1 MKVVEVRNGFND
13 FHFYM
18 CLLIFERS
26 DRYSLNTG
34 PLKHIPG
41 TDKSNPKDTKHNES
55 NPAPGC
61 GKPSVSTPK
70 QQRRYS
76 PKR

>member
-1 MKVVEVRNGFND
+1 MATEKDFKEAKVRQILFKYRASE
-13 FHFYM
+13 
-18 CLLIFERS
+18 
-26 DRYSLNTG
+26 
-34 PLKHIPG
+34 HIPG
-41 TDKSNPKDTKHNES
+41 TDKSNPKDTKHNEG

-61 GKPSVSTPK
+61 GKPGVSTPK